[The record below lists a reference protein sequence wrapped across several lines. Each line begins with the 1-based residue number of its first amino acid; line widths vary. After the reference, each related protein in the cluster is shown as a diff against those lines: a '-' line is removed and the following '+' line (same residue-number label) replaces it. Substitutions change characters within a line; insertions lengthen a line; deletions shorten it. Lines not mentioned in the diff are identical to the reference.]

1 MTIRGIQR
9 ADEPFVRGVAET
21 LAAGLY
27 PELIP
32 DMGKEIQLL
41 RRADYAR
48 VIGEVGRPHSA
59 LIAVAGNNAWAT
71 RRHASAMLWYGE
83 KGGGV
88 RLLWD
93 FKRWAREQN
102 VLVASMMDDHGMSGV
117 TRSILRG
124 AGFEQRG
131 GAFMYFPKGSK
142 R

>member
-1 MTIRGIQR
+1 MIRGMQR
-9 ADEPFVRGVAET
+9 ADEPFIRGIGET
-21 LAAGLY
+21 LAAKLY

-32 DMGKEIQLL
+32 DMGKEVELL

-59 LIAVAGNNAWAT
+59 LIALAGNNAWAT
-71 RRHASAMLWYGE
+71 KRHAAVVLWYGE
-83 KGGGV
+83 KSGGV

-102 VLVASMMDDHGMSGV
+102 FLVAAVTDDHGRLSTGGA
-117 TRSILRG
+117 ILKG
-124 AGFEQRG
+124 SGFEQRG
-131 GAFMYFPKGSK
+131 GAYMYFPKGAK

>member
-1 MTIRGIQR
+1 MQR
-9 ADEPFVRGVAET
+9 ADEPFIRGVGET
-21 LAAGLY
+21 LAASLY

-32 DMGKEIQLL
+32 DMGKEVDLL

-59 LIAVAGNNAWAT
+59 LIALAGNNVWAT
-71 RRHASAMLWYGE
+71 KRHAAVVLWYGE
-83 KGGGV
+83 KSGGV

-102 VLVASMMDDHGMSGV
+102 LLVAAVTDDHGMTNKAQAV
-117 TRSILRG
+117 LIC

-131 GAFMYFPKGSK
+131 GAFMYFPKGSM